1 MCHNKELTNTKRL
14 IIAQEYLRRRK
25 GVIKYYY
32 FMIHAW
38 NDELDRLYPDRVK
51 RNQEYHRFIQSKM
64 KGIID
69 AANKTNIGLNLVK
82 LQFRDD
88 CSGPSGVVG
97 ICKDYDIMVSTF
109 LKVKF
114 SKMGTKN
121 YEATE
126 C

>member
-1 MCHNKELTNTKRL
+1 MCSDKELTNTKKL

-25 GVIKYYY
+25 GVINYYY
-32 FMIHAW
+32 LMIHTW
-38 NDELDRLYPDRVK
+38 NDELDELYPDRVK

-69 AANKTNIGLNLVK
+69 AANKANIGLNLVK
-82 LQFRDD
+82 LQYSDD
-88 CSGPSGVVG
+88 RSGPSGILG
-97 ICKDYDIMVSTF
+97 ICKDYDITVSSF

-114 SKMGTKN
+114 SKMETKTH
-121 YEATE
+121 EASR

>member
-1 MCHNKELTNTKRL
+1 MCPNKELTNTKKL

-25 GVIKYYY
+25 GVINYYY
-32 FMIHAW
+32 LMIHTW
-38 NDELDRLYPDRVK
+38 NDELNELYPDRVK
-51 RNQEYHRFIQSKM
+51 LNQERHRFIQSKM

-82 LQFRDD
+82 LQYRDD
-88 CSGPSGVVG
+88 CSGPSSIVG
-97 ICKDYDIMVSTF
+97 ICKDYGITVSSF

-114 SKMGTKN
+114 SKNGDKN